1 MKNLLSTTA
10 LIAGIAFGGAAFAQA
25 ITEGSVSAL
34 YTWVDASGNLREGT
48 FNEFTTLIT
57 APAVVSAPG
66 AAPVASDF
74 ATPEAFDTALTAY
87 NTSVTNYQTYL
98 AAVAAYNESLASL
111 TLLTADDAAPYT
123 ATSLLDGILSNA
135 SALSSSISNISQNL
149 NDIDGSINVDTDRT
163 IAEMTAVITA
173 LKGENPGFGSFSQVN
188 PNVYAS
194 DLPAS
199 LLAVLNPLT
208 LELGNLS
215 TTAIG
220 TLQSGNMTGKFD
232 ADGLVSKV
240 TSAAGTG
247 TSTNTSMLAEQYA
260 SIAGTI
266 AMQNVSVN
274 SGAINGTVNLLL
286 DDVNTKV
293 GTVATTA
300 IGALQSGTMNADIAG
315 AMGAQSQTLTTGIV
329 TALVGPV
336 AN

>member
-1 MKNLLSTTA
+1 
-10 LIAGIAFGGAAFAQA
+10 
-25 ITEGSVSAL
+25 
-34 YTWVDASGNLREGT
+34 
-48 FNEFTTLIT
+48 
-57 APAVVSAPG
+57 
-66 AAPVASDF
+66 
-74 ATPEAFDTALTAY
+74 
-87 NTSVTNYQTYL
+87 
-98 AAVAAYNESLASL
+98 
-111 TLLTADDAAPYT
+111 
-123 ATSLLDGILSNA
+123 LLDGILSNA

-293 GTVATTA
+293 GSVATTA